1 MTSFID
7 KFKGAGEKLPARHPY
22 KAIGMAGAGGCLAI
36 AIVAGLSSSLSVMLV
51 LGSFGA
57 SCLILFGFPDIPFAQ
72 PRNVIG
78 GHFLSSFVGLVFLT
92 LFGPHWWSVALA
104 TGTAIALM
112 IYTRTAHPPASAN
125 PVIVYLSQPDWS
137 FLFFPTLF
145 GAVILTAISLVYNN
159 ATRENRY
166 PRYWF

>member
-1 MTSFID
+1 METFIS
-7 KFKGAGEKLPARHPY
+7 KFKGGGEKLPP
-22 KAIGMAGAGGCLAI
+22 KAPLRAILLAGIGACTAI
-36 AIVAGLSSSLSVMLV
+36 ATVAFLTSSLSVTLM

-57 SCLILFGFPDIPFAQ
+57 SCLLLFGFPDVPLAQ
-72 PRNVIG
+72 PRNMIG
-78 GHFLSSFVGLVFLT
+78 GHFLSSFIGLAFLT
-92 LFGPHWWSVALA
+92 MLGPHWWTVALA
-104 TGTAIALM
+104 TGTAISLM
-112 IYTRTAHPPASAN
+112 VYTRTAHPPAAAN

-145 GAVILTAISLVYNN
+145 GSVLIMAISLVYNN

>member
-1 MTSFID
+1 MTSFIG
-7 KFKGAGEKLPARHPY
+7 KFKGAGEKLPPKPPHR
-22 KAIGMAGAGGCLAI
+22 AILLAGAGAFVAI
-36 AIVAGLSSSLSVMLV
+36 GTVALLSSSLQVMLV

-72 PRNVIG
+72 PRNVIA
-78 GHFLSSFVGLVFLT
+78 GHFLSSFVGLAFLT
-92 LFGPHWWSVALA
+92 IFGPHWWTVALA
-104 TGTAIALM
+104 TGTAISLM
-112 IYTRTAHPPASAN
+112 IFTRTAHPPAGAN

-159 ATRENRY
+159 ATRENKY

>member
-1 MTSFID
+1 MTSFIG
-7 KFKGAGEKLPARHPY
+7 KFKGAGEKIPPRPQY
-22 KAIGMAGAGGCLAI
+22 KSIGLSGVGGCLAI
-36 AIVAGLSSSLSVMLV
+36 AVVAFLSNSLSVTLI

-57 SCLILFGFPDIPFAQ
+57 SCLLLFGFPDVPFAQ

-78 GHFLSSFVGLVFLT
+78 GHFLSSFIGLTFLYI
-92 LFGPHWWSVALA
+92 FGPHWWTVALA

-112 IYTRTAHPPASAN
+112 IYTRTAHPPAGAN

-159 ATRENRY
+159 ATRENKY

>member
-1 MTSFID
+1 MSSFIS
-7 KFKGAGEKLPARHPY
+7 KFRGAGEKMPPRPPSRV
-22 KAIGMAGAGGCLAI
+22 IGIASAGACI
-36 AIVAGLSSSLSVMLV
+36 TVAAVAALSSSLSVTLV

-57 SCLILFGFPDIPFAQ
+57 SCLLLFGYPDIPFAQ
-72 PRNVIG
+72 PRNVIA
-78 GHFLSSFVGLVFLT
+78 GHFLSSLTGLVFLA
-92 LFGPHWWSVALA
+92 LLGPHWWTVALA
-104 TGTAIALM
+104 TGIAIALM
-112 IYTRTAHPPASAN
+112 IYTRTVHPPAGAN

-145 GAVILTAISLVYNN
+145 GAVIITAIALIYNN